1 MLYNCYLR
9 KGVVYVPTVGKME
22 TGGYREIAPVTVV
35 PVSRDIELKSA
46 LQEAFSKDNTIVP
59 GLARAGFPE
68 PVLPKYAGVKSYAA
82 FARGTSVWNVIED
95 KGVYQ
100 IIGQRKMLPR
110 GWEDDPDQ
118 TVTLP
123 AGSTVDDLCSRLIA
137 ILQAKAA
144 YP

>member
-9 KGVVYVPTVGKME
+9 KGIVYVPTVGKME
-22 TGGYREIAPVTVV
+22 TGGYREIAPVTVA
-35 PVSRDIELKSA
+35 PVSHDVELKNS
-46 LQEAFSKDNTIVP
+46 LREAFSRDNRIVP

-118 TVTLP
+118 TITLP
-123 AGSTVDDLCSRLIA
+123 AGSSIDDLCDRLIA

-144 YP
+144 HP